1 MEAIIIF
8 LLIGVGAQLV
18 KGSMGMAYVVT
29 STTLLVFTGVQAA
42 TASAIVHLVEV
53 GTTLALGL
61 SHGKMGNVDWKLA
74 LSLSA
79 PGAFGAFIGAR
90 VLGQA
95 SASAARPL
103 TAAILVALGTFIVLR
118 FIGLVT
124 IQAKTVWGPKR
135 LGILGLVV
143 GGLDATG
150 GGGWGTMTTSTLM
163 AAGKREPR
171 RIVGTVLAAQF
182 LVATAAMLGFIPVLS
197 REVEHHAAPALGLF
211 IGGIITA
218 PFAAWLA
225 GKVNASVLGGAVG
238 VLLVGLNVK
247 VLFDALGVSHA
258 SQWGAVVLAAGF
270 GMIAGNW
277 ARQYA
282 QSREEK
288 RRSDRLSTYDDGGLC
303 RDSSSRYLQPG
314 KRADV
319 RGAEVIKTGG
329 PEVAAEQA
337 SSSVS
342 GARCL

>member
-18 KGSMGMAYVVT
+18 KGSMGMAYGVT

-61 SHGKMGNVDWKLA
+61 SHWKMGNVDWKLA
-74 LSLSA
+74 LSLGA
-79 PGAFGAFIGAR
+79 PGAFGAFVGAR

-95 SASAARPL
+95 SASAARPV

-135 LGILGLVV
+135 LGVLGLLV

-182 LVATAAMLGFIPVLS
+182 LVATAATLGFIPVLS

-211 IGGIITA
+211 IGGIVTA

-247 VLFDALGVSHA
+247 VLFGAFGVGHA
-258 SQWGAVVLAAGF
+258 AQWAAVALAAGF

-277 ARQYA
+277 ARLYA

-288 RRSDRLSTYDDGGLC
+288 
-303 RDSSSRYLQPG
+303 SSSEVFSTHNGAGSRRGSTSRYPESG
-314 KRADV
+314 VHTDV
-319 RGAEVIKTGG
+319 HGAEVITTGTDVT
-329 PEVAAEQA
+329 PDRT
-337 SSSVS
+337 SSAVS
-342 GARCL
+342 GARCP

>member
-18 KGSMGMAYVVT
+18 KGSMGMAYGVT

-61 SHGKMGNVDWKLA
+61 SHWKMGNVDWKLA
-74 LSLSA
+74 LSLGV
-79 PGAFGAFIGAR
+79 PGAFGAFVGAR

-95 SASAARPL
+95 SASAARPV

-124 IQAKTVWGPKR
+124 IQARTVWGPKR

-182 LVATAAMLGFIPVLS
+182 LVATAATLGFIPVLS

-225 GKVNASVLGGAVG
+225 GKVNASVLGSAVG

-247 VLFDALGVSHA
+247 VLFDALGVGHA
-258 SQWGAVVLAAGF
+258 SQWEAIVLAAGF

-288 RRSDRLSTYDDGGLC
+288 RSSGRLPTYNDAHS
-303 RDSSSRYLQPG
+303 RRESSSRYPWLG
-314 KRADV
+314 VNADLRRADM
-319 RGAEVIKTGG
+319 IKAGG
-329 PEVAAEQA
+329 PDVTSERT
-337 SSSVS
+337 SSPVS
-342 GARCL
+342 GARCP

>member
-18 KGSMGMAYVVT
+18 KGSMGMAYGVT

-42 TASAIVHLVEV
+42 AASAIVHLVEV

-61 SHGKMGNVDWKLA
+61 SHWKMGNVDWKLA

-135 LGILGLVV
+135 LGVLGLVV

-182 LVATAAMLGFIPVLS
+182 LVATAATLGFIPVLS

-211 IGGIITA
+211 IGGTITA

-225 GKVNASVLGGAVG
+225 GKSQCVG
-238 VLLVGLNVK
+238 SRWRGRRT
-247 VLFDALGVSHA
+247 ARWA
-258 SQWGAVVLAAGF
+258 ECQGF
-270 GMIAGNW
+270 I
-277 ARQYA
+277 RRTRR
-282 QSREEK
+282 QSRISVGSG
-288 RRSDRLSTYDDGGLC
+288 RPGCWFWDDC
-303 RDSSSRYLQPG
+303 RQLGSAIRPVPRG
-314 KRADV
+314 KAQVRPAFDV
-319 RGAEVIKTGG
+319 
-329 PEVAAEQA
+329 
-337 SSSVS
+337 
-342 GARCL
+342 

>member
-18 KGSMGMAYVVT
+18 KGSMGMAYGVT

-61 SHGKMGNVDWKLA
+61 SHWKMGNVDWKLA
-74 LSLSA
+74 LSLGA
-79 PGAFGAFIGAR
+79 PGALGAFVGAR

-95 SASAARPL
+95 SSSAARPV
-103 TAAILVALGTFIVLR
+103 TAAILVALGTLIVLR
-118 FIGLVT
+118 FVGLIT
-124 IQAKTVWGPKR
+124 IQTKTVWGPKR
-135 LGILGLVV
+135 LGALGVVV
-143 GGLDATG
+143 GSLDATG

-182 LVATAAMLGFIPVLS
+182 FVATAATLGFIPVLA

-247 VLFDALGVSHA
+247 VLLDALGVSHA
-258 SQWGAVVLAAGF
+258 SHWEAVVFAAGF

-282 QSREEK
+282 QSREGK
-288 RRSDRLSTYDDGGLC
+288 NSSGRYLTHNDAGSRRGTI
-303 RDSSSRYLQPG
+303 SRYPG
-314 KRADV
+314 SDEHTDV
-319 RGAEVIKTGG
+319 RGAEAIKTSTAGLA
-329 PEVAAEQA
+329 PEQT
-337 SSSVS
+337 SSPVS
-342 GARCL
+342 GARCP

>member
-1 MEAIIIF
+1 
-8 LLIGVGAQLV
+8 
-18 KGSMGMAYVVT
+18 MAYGVT

-61 SHGKMGNVDWKLA
+61 SHWKMGNVDWKLA
-74 LSLSA
+74 LSLGA

-90 VLGQA
+90 VLGRA

-150 GGGWGTMTTSTLM
+150 GGGWGTMTTSALM

-182 LVATAAMLGFIPVLS
+182 LVATAATLGFIPVLS

-258 SQWGAVVLAAGF
+258 SQWEAVVLAAGF

-277 ARQYA
+277 ARQYV
-282 QSREEK
+282 QTREEK
-288 RRSDRLSTYDDGGLC
+288 LRSDRFSTYDDGGSR
-303 RDSSSRYLQPG
+303 RDSSSRYLRSG

-319 RGAEVIKTGG
+319 RGAEVIKAGG

>member
-18 KGSMGMAYVVT
+18 KGSMGMAYGVT

-61 SHGKMGNVDWKLA
+61 SHWKMGNVDWKLA
-74 LSLSA
+74 LSLGA
-79 PGAFGAFIGAR
+79 PGAFGAFIGAG

-103 TAAILVALGTFIVLR
+103 TAAILVTLGTFIVLR

-182 LVATAAMLGFIPVLS
+182 LVATAATLGFIPVLS

-211 IGGIITA
+211 IGGIVTA
-218 PFAAWLA
+218 PVAAWLA

-247 VLFDALGVSHA
+247 VLLDALGVGHA
-258 SQWGAVVLAAGF
+258 SQWEAVALAAGF

-282 QSREEK
+282 QSQEGK
-288 RRSDRLSTYDDGGLC
+288 SRSSRYSTLNDAGS
-303 RDSSSRYLQPG
+303 RSESSSRDP
-314 KRADV
+314 RPVVHAETC
-319 RGAEVIKTGG
+319 GAEVIKTG
-329 PEVAAEQA
+329 PSDVAAEQA
-337 SSSVS
+337 SASAS